1 MVLTAAPHGRCVS
14 LVASRPCQRLRDAA
28 WQLAIARKN
37 TLLSA
42 TNPMTY
48 PRLNKQKLRGLHLAP
63 EGNATLRPRK
73 SSSNPERDGKLF
85 LQAIGSPRMIQQ
97 SYSLGLVLF
106 SIVVATLGA
115 YVAVEVAQR
124 VRATHGRRRIV
135 WTCGGALALGLGVW
149 SMHFVGMLA
158 LQLPVLIWYDALFI
172 FLSAVAAVV
181 GCTIAFIVFN
191 RAAVSSWL
199 LALASVFM
207 GLAIAGVHYIGMA
220 GMRTSAFVSYD
231 PLIVA
236 ASLAVAI
243 VFSFAALAL
252 TRNLIDTPLM
262 PRPWLK
268 KAGASLLLGFAV
280 TGMHYTGMAA
290 AQFTEG
296 PIDWSPPDNLVL
308 GTYQLGLVVAVTSVA
323 LLAIAL
329 VATQFE
335 RSTTTTRSRFENLLE
350 LSPQVVWFGRSDGRI
365 TYCNPYWY
373 EYTGLSERE
382 TLGYGWTE
390 AINLEDRDRV
400 TGALQGAVQEGQ
412 DFEAELRLRGR
423 DGKYC
428 WFLMKGRPG
437 RDALGNV
444 DAWLG
449 IAVDIEERKRAEQQA
464 WAASQAKSE
473 FLASMSHELRTP
485 LNAIGGYAELLAMG
499 VRGPLNAEQAQDIAR
514 IRRSQQHLLTL
525 INDVLNFAKVDAGQ
539 TEYRMTAVP
548 VDEALRDTE
557 SMIAPQV
564 LAKGLHYSYKGAGKS
579 ASVLADPEKLQQI
592 VLNLLG
598 NAVKFTEAGGSI
610 TLSSGFAGN
619 CIEIKVADT
628 GPGIPP
634 EKLDRIFDP
643 FVQAERRLNQPV
655 QGVGLGLAISQD
667 LAQAM
672 DGKITVESE
681 VGEGSTFTLSLP
693 RAPRMDPADR
703 PPVIELPGR
712 DAQEETHTERPSEPG
727 REVDREY
734 HDA

>member
-1 MVLTAAPHGRCVS
+1 
-14 LVASRPCQRLRDAA
+14 
-28 WQLAIARKN
+28 
-37 TLLSA
+37 
-42 TNPMTY
+42 
-48 PRLNKQKLRGLHLAP
+48 
-63 EGNATLRPRK
+63 
-73 SSSNPERDGKLF
+73 
-85 LQAIGSPRMIQQ
+85 MIQQ
-97 SYSLGLVLF
+97 SYSVGLVLF

-115 YVAVEVAQR
+115 YVAVEIAQR
-124 VRATHGRRRIV
+124 VRADHGRRRIL
-135 WTCGGALALGLGVW
+135 WTCGGALSLGLGIW

-181 GCTIAFIVFN
+181 GCAIAFIIFN
-191 RAAVSSWL
+191 RATVSRWL
-199 LALASVFM
+199 LVLASIFM
-207 GLAIAGVHYIGMA
+207 GLAIAGMHYIGMA
-220 GMRTSAFVSYD
+220 GMRMNAYVSYD

-236 ASLAVAI
+236 ASLGVAI
-243 VFSFAALAL
+243 LFSFAALAL
-252 TRNLIDTPLM
+252 TRSLIDTPVM
-262 PRPWLK
+262 PRAWLK

-280 TGMHYTGMAA
+280 AGMHYTGMAA
-290 AQFTEG
+290 AQFTKG
-296 PIDWSPPDNLVL
+296 PIEWSPPDNLVL
-308 GTYQLGLVVAVTSVA
+308 GTYQLGLVVGVTSVA

-335 RSTTTTRSRFENLLE
+335 RWTTTTRSRFENLLE
-350 LSPQVVWFGRSDGRI
+350 LSPQVVWFGRPDGRI

-382 TLGYGWTE
+382 TLGYGWTG
-390 AINLEDRDRV
+390 AIHPEDRDRV
-400 TGALQGAVQEGQ
+400 AGALQAAMEEGK
-412 DFEAELRLRGR
+412 DFEVELRLRGK

-428 WFLMKGRPG
+428 WFLKKGRPG

-449 IAVDIEERKRAEQQA
+449 IAVDIEERKRAEQEA

-539 TEYRMTAVP
+539 TEYRLTAVP

-564 LAKGLHYSYKGAGKS
+564 LAKGLHYSYKGAGKF

-598 NAVKFTEAGGSI
+598 NAVKFTEPGGSI
-610 TLSSGFAGN
+610 TLSSEFAGQ

-667 LAQAM
+667 LAEAM
-672 DGKITVESE
+672 AGKITVESE

-703 PPVIELPGR
+703 PLLVELPEGVSQEKTRPERPEEQSHQSEREYR
-712 DAQEETHTERPSEPG
+712 DA
-727 REVDREY
+727 
-734 HDA
+734 

>member
-1 MVLTAAPHGRCVS
+1 
-14 LVASRPCQRLRDAA
+14 
-28 WQLAIARKN
+28 
-37 TLLSA
+37 
-42 TNPMTY
+42 
-48 PRLNKQKLRGLHLAP
+48 
-63 EGNATLRPRK
+63 
-73 SSSNPERDGKLF
+73 
-85 LQAIGSPRMIQQ
+85 
-97 SYSLGLVLF
+97 
-106 SIVVATLGA
+106 
-115 YVAVEVAQR
+115 
-124 VRATHGRRRIV
+124 
-135 WTCGGALALGLGVW
+135 
-149 SMHFVGMLA
+149 MHFVGMLA

-181 GCTIAFIVFN
+181 GCAIAFIIFN
-191 RAAVSSWL
+191 RATVSRWL
-199 LALASVFM
+199 LVLASIFM
-207 GLAIAGVHYIGMA
+207 GLAIAGMHYIGMA
-220 GMRTSAFVSYD
+220 GMRMNAYVSYD

-236 ASLAVAI
+236 ASLGVAI
-243 VFSFAALAL
+243 LFSFAALAL
-252 TRNLIDTPLM
+252 TRSLIDTPVM
-262 PRPWLK
+262 PRAWLK

-280 TGMHYTGMAA
+280 AGMHYTGMAA
-290 AQFTEG
+290 AQFTKG
-296 PIDWSPPDNLVL
+296 PIEWSPPDNLVL
-308 GTYQLGLVVAVTSVA
+308 GTYQLGLVVGVTSVA

-335 RSTTTTRSRFENLLE
+335 RWTTTTRSRFENLLE
-350 LSPQVVWFGRSDGRI
+350 LSPQVVWFGRPDGRI

-382 TLGYGWTE
+382 TLGYGWTG
-390 AINLEDRDRV
+390 AIHPEDRDRV
-400 TGALQGAVQEGQ
+400 AGALQAAMEEGK
-412 DFEAELRLRGR
+412 DFEVELRLRGK

-428 WFLMKGRPG
+428 WFLKKGRPG

-449 IAVDIEERKRAEQQA
+449 IAVDIEERKRAEQEA

-539 TEYRMTAVP
+539 TEYRLTAVP

-564 LAKGLHYSYKGAGKS
+564 LAKGLHYSYKGAGKF

-598 NAVKFTEAGGSI
+598 NAVKFTEPGGSI
-610 TLSSGFAGN
+610 TLSSEFAGQ

-667 LAQAM
+667 LAEAM
-672 DGKITVESE
+672 AGKITVESE

-703 PPVIELPGR
+703 PLLVELPEGVSQEKTRPERPEEQSHQSEREYR
-712 DAQEETHTERPSEPG
+712 DA
-727 REVDREY
+727 
-734 HDA
+734 

>member
-1 MVLTAAPHGRCVS
+1 
-14 LVASRPCQRLRDAA
+14 
-28 WQLAIARKN
+28 
-37 TLLSA
+37 
-42 TNPMTY
+42 
-48 PRLNKQKLRGLHLAP
+48 
-63 EGNATLRPRK
+63 
-73 SSSNPERDGKLF
+73 
-85 LQAIGSPRMIQQ
+85 MIHQ
-97 SYSLGLVLF
+97 SYSVGLVLF

-115 YVAVEVAQR
+115 YVAVEIAQR
-124 VRATHGRRRIV
+124 VRADHGRRRIL
-135 WTCGGALALGLGVW
+135 WTCGGALSLGLGIW

-181 GCTIAFIVFN
+181 GCAIAFIIFN
-191 RAAVSSWL
+191 RATVSRWL
-199 LALASVFM
+199 LVLASIFM
-207 GLAIAGVHYIGMA
+207 GLAIAGMHYIGMA
-220 GMRTSAFVSYD
+220 GMRMNAYVSYD

-236 ASLAVAI
+236 ASLGVAI
-243 VFSFAALAL
+243 LFSFAALAL
-252 TRNLIDTPLM
+252 TRSLIDTPVM
-262 PRPWLK
+262 PRAWLK

-280 TGMHYTGMAA
+280 AGMHYTGMAA
-290 AQFTEG
+290 AQFTKG
-296 PIDWSPPDNLVL
+296 PIEWSPPDNLVL
-308 GTYQLGLVVAVTSVA
+308 GTYQLGLVVGVTSVA

-335 RSTTTTRSRFENLLE
+335 RWTTTTRSRFENLLE
-350 LSPQVVWFGRSDGRI
+350 LSPQVVWFGRPDGRI

-382 TLGYGWTE
+382 TLGYGWTG
-390 AINLEDRDRV
+390 AIHPEDRDRV
-400 TGALQGAVQEGQ
+400 AGALQAAMEEGK
-412 DFEAELRLRGR
+412 DFEVELRLRGK

-428 WFLMKGRPG
+428 WFLKKGRPG

-449 IAVDIEERKRAEQQA
+449 IAVDIEERKRAEQEA

-539 TEYRMTAVP
+539 TEYRLTAVP

-564 LAKGLHYSYKGAGKS
+564 LAKGLHYSYKGAGKF

-598 NAVKFTEAGGSI
+598 NAVKFTEPGGSI
-610 TLSSGFAGN
+610 TLSSEFAGQ

-667 LAQAM
+667 LAEAM
-672 DGKITVESE
+672 AGKITVESE

-703 PPVIELPGR
+703 PLLVELPEGVSQEKTRPERPEEQSHQSEREYR
-712 DAQEETHTERPSEPG
+712 DA
-727 REVDREY
+727 
-734 HDA
+734 

>member
-1 MVLTAAPHGRCVS
+1 MIDKTYS
-14 LVASRPCQRLRDAA
+14 YTLV
-28 WQLAIARKN
+28 I
-37 TLLSA
+37 LS
-42 TNPMTY
+42 
-48 PRLNKQKLRGLHLAP
+48 
-63 EGNATLRPRK
+63 
-73 SSSNPERDGKLF
+73 
-85 LQAIGSPRMIQQ
+85 
-97 SYSLGLVLF
+97 V
-106 SIVVATLGA
+106 VVATIGA
-115 YVAVEVAQR
+115 YVAIEIAQR
-124 VRATHGRRRIV
+124 VRTAESRRRIL
-135 WTCGGALALGLGVW
+135 WTYGGAFALGLAIW

-158 LQLPVLIWYDALFI
+158 LNLPVLVWYDVPLIAASI
-172 FLSAVAAVV
+172 VAAVI
-181 GCTIAFIVFN
+181 GCAIAFFIFN
-191 RAAVSSWL
+191 RVTVGRWL

-207 GLAIAGVHYIGMA
+207 GFAIAGMHYTGMA
-220 GMRTSAFVSYD
+220 GMRMTGHVVYD

-236 ASLAVAI
+236 ASVGVAI
-243 VFSFAALAL
+243 IVSFLALAL
-252 TRNLIDTPLM
+252 IRNFLESSSEPGAG
-262 PRPWLK
+262 LK
-268 KAGASLLLGFAV
+268 KTGASLLMGFAI

-290 AQFTEG
+290 AQFTGG
-296 PIDWSPPDNLVL
+296 PASWRPPSNLVL
-308 GTYQLGLVVAVTSVA
+308 GTHELGLIVAIASVA
-323 LLAIAL
+323 LLAIGL
-329 VATQFE
+329 VVTRFARWTIATK
-335 RSTTTTRSRFENLLE
+335 SRFENLLE
-350 LSPQVVWFGRSDGRI
+350 LSPQVISFARSDGYL

-382 TLGYGWTE
+382 TLGNAWTA
-390 AINLEDRDRV
+390 AIHPEDRDLV
-400 TGALQGAVQEGQ
+400 VDSWQAAVQEGK
-412 DFEAELRLRGR
+412 DYEVELRFRGKN
-423 DGKYC
+423 GKYC
-428 WFLMKGRPG
+428 WFLARSRPA
-437 RDALGNV
+437 RDESGNV

-449 IAVDIEERKRAEQQA
+449 IAVDIEERKKAEQGA
-464 WAASQAKSE
+464 FAASQAKSE

-579 ASVLADPEKLQQI
+579 ASILADPEKLQQI

-610 TLSSGFAGN
+610 TLSSEVAGN

-628 GPGIPP
+628 GPGISP

-672 DGKITVESE
+672 GGKITVESE

-703 PPVIELPGR
+703 PALVELPEPV
-712 DAQEETHTERPSEPG
+712 AQEATHTERPENPSHEI
-727 REVDREY
+727 EREY